1 MPNIDNLIDT
11 IQQNLNTS
19 ASQETAYFS
28 TLDLEYA
35 YSQFKLDPETARHC
49 NFNIISGERTGTYR
63 FITGFYGLTDMPAAF
78 QKVMNYT
85 LVGLQNTYCFL
96 DDIIIVSRGSKEDHL
111 KLLYKC
117 LKKLDEDNLRIN
129 LPKCHFAKTEI
140 EWLGH
145 KFSQSGIAPLESK
158 TAAIAALS
166 APNNLKQLRSFLGS
180 VHYLGKFIPNLSQLC
195 HPLRP
200 LLKKNTKIVWNTEHE
215 THFQA
220 TKNKVA
226 NATENTHYNP
236 HLETRIKCDAS
247 RAGLGAALEQHSSTV
262 WHTVA
267 FASRFLNSNE
277 ERYSVNELELLGVVW
292 SVEYFKYLFGKS
304 FTIITDHRAL
314 LSIMKEHRSNKSYN
328 SRLTRWIDRFLPFD
342 FNIEHIPG
350 AKMGL
355 VDYISRQPN
364 QEAKVTNKYDEEF
377 GVATITRIRDAIAAV
392 FVNTTPQNCQSQHF
406 NSVTHTHSTRASHPR
421 LTTYSNL
428 LSALNRNT
436 TQLLLKILQTQH
448 HSNLVQIIL

>member
-1 MPNIDNLIDT
+1 M
-11 IQQNLNTS
+11 
-19 ASQETAYFS
+19 
-28 TLDLEYA
+28 
-35 YSQFKLDPETARHC
+35 
-49 NFNIISGERTGTYR
+49 
-63 FITGFYGLTDMPAAF
+63 
-78 QKVMNYT
+78 
-85 LVGLQNTYCFL
+85 
-96 DDIIIVSRGSKEDHL
+96 
-111 KLLYKC
+111 
-117 LKKLDEDNLRIN
+117 
-129 LPKCHFAKTEI
+129 CH
-140 EWLGH
+140 
-145 KFSQSGIAPLESK
+145 S
-158 TAAIAALS
+158 
-166 APNNLKQLRSFLGS
+166 
-180 VHYLGKFIPNLSQLC
+180 
-195 HPLRP
+195 LRP
-200 LLKKNTKIVWNTEHE
+200 LLKKNTKFVWNTEHE

-220 TKNKVA
+220 IQNKVA
-226 NATENTHYNP
+226 NATENLHYNP

-247 RAGLGAALEQHSSTV
+247 RAGLGAALEQRSPTG

-292 SVEYFKYLFGKS
+292 SVEYFKYYLFGKS

-328 SRLTRWIDRFLPFD
+328 GRLTRWIDRLLPFD

-364 QEAKVTNKYDEEF
+364 QEVTNKYDEEF
-377 GVATITRIRDAIAAV
+377 AVATITRIRDAIAAI

-421 LTTYSNL
+421 LTNYSNL

-436 TQLLLKILQTQH
+436 TQLLLENSANAAPFQSSSNNTVNITSIPTHSEIPTNASHIHTIPTHTMSNITSNPQTRPR
-448 HSNLVQIIL
+448 HSRVTFQSTPNSAVNTTKLSTEGQNSRKQGLVERRSF

>member
-1 MPNIDNLIDT
+1 M
-11 IQQNLNTS
+11 
-19 ASQETAYFS
+19 
-28 TLDLEYA
+28 DLKYA
-35 YSQFKLDPETARHC
+35 YSQLKLDPETAQHC
-49 NFNIISGERTGTYR
+49 NFNIISAERTGTYR

-78 QKVMNYT
+78 QKVMDYT

-96 DDIIIVSRGSKEDHL
+96 DGIIVVSRGSKEDHL
-111 KLLYKC
+111 KLVYKC

-129 LPKCHFAKTEI
+129 LLKCHFAKTEI

-158 TAAIAALS
+158 TAAIASLS
-166 APNNLKQLRSFLGS
+166 AHKNLKQLRSFLGF

-200 LLKKNTKIVWNTEHE
+200 LLKKNTKFIWKTEHD

-220 TKNKVA
+220 IKDKVA
-226 NATENTHYNP
+226 KATENTHYNP

-247 RAGLGAALEQHSSTV
+247 RAGLGAALEQSSPTG

-277 ERYSVNELELLGVVW
+277 ERYSINELELLGVVW
-292 SVEYFKYLFGKS
+292 SVEYFKYYLFGKS

-314 LSIMKEHRSNKSYN
+314 LLIMKEHRSNKSYN
-328 SRLTRWIDRFLPFD
+328 SRLTRWIDRLLPFD

-350 AKMGL
+350 EKWGW
-355 VDYISRQPN
+355 
-364 QEAKVTNKYDEEF
+364 
-377 GVATITRIRDAIAAV
+377 
-392 FVNTTPQNCQSQHF
+392 
-406 NSVTHTHSTRASHPR
+406 
-421 LTTYSNL
+421 
-428 LSALNRNT
+428 
-436 TQLLLKILQTQH
+436 
-448 HSNLVQIIL
+448 